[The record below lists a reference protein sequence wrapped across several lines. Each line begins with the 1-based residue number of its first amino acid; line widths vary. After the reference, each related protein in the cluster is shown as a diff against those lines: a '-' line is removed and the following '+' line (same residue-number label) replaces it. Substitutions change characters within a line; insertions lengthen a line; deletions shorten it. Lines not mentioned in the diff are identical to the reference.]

1 MLSLAREKDRFGGP
15 FFIFTKAM
23 STFFALFRIIHAFY
37 HINLTLRFHS
47 SSYFPYYYYYARYCV
62 L

>member
-15 FFIFTKAM
+15 FFIYAKAPGAFFT
-23 STFFALFRIIHAFY
+23 LFRIIHAFY